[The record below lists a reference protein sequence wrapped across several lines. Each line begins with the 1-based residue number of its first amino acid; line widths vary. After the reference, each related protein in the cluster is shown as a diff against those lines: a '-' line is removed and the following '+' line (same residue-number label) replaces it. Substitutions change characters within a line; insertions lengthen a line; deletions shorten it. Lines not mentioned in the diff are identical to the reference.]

1 MACGNPYEE
10 AKKVGT
16 LDAYETFIKENP
28 DSRDVFSA
36 NMEIETLL
44 VSKAR
49 ETQAVADFDAYLSR
63 FKDNPPTKATYD
75 KMLGERK
82 SAFWNKALDTNKY
95 YVVCCNN
102 LGGCAGSSGPNT
114 INPNTDKIYGSAF
127 PQVSVEDWVKSQKM
141 LMDKLNIPYWE
152 MVAGGSL
159 GGMQALQW
167 TIAYPDKVKRAGIFA
182 AAPKSSTQNIAMNE
196 VARESIRKDKNFYD
210 GNYHDHDVIPKNGL
224 KTARMLGHITYLSE
238 EHMDNRFGRRF
249 QDSESKMNKG
259 IDFEIEN
266 YLQYKGD
273 QFSES
278 FDANSYI
285 LMTKAMDGYD
295 PASKKNGNLTK
306 AMEPIKAKLLIVG
319 FETDWL
325 FPAKRGKEIQAAA
338 MNANILSSF
347 VILPGNQ
354 GHDSFL
360 FHTPEY
366 EKILSNFIE
375 S

>member
-1 MACGNPYEE
+1 MKINRQLIGFKNSF
-10 AKKVGT
+10 T
-16 LDAYETFIKENP
+16 LESGKI
-28 DSRDVFSA
+28 
-36 NMEIETLL
+36 
-44 VSKAR
+44 
-49 ETQAVADFDAYLSR
+49 LSR
-63 FKDNPPTKATYD
+63 FELMVDTYGELNSDASNAILVCHAFSGNHHAAGKHETVATEGWWDQMIGPGKAI
-75 KMLGERK
+75 
-82 SAFWNKALDTNKY
+82 DTNKY
-95 YVVCCNN
+95 FIVCPNN
-102 LGGCAGSSGPNT
+102 LGGCAGSTGPT
-114 INPNTDKIYGSAF
+114 SINPASKEPYGGDF
-127 PQVSVEDWVKSQKM
+127 PVVSVSDWVNSQKL
-141 LMDKLNIPYWE
+141 LMEHLGINKWE
-152 MVAGGSL
+152 IVIGGSL
-159 GGMQALQW
+159 GGMQALEW
-167 TIAYPDKVKRAGIFA
+167 SLSYPHLVNKAGVIA
-182 AAPKSSTQNIAMNE
+182 AAAKASTQNIGMNE
-196 VARESIRKDKNFYD
+196 VAREAIRKDENFHD
-210 GNYHDHDVIPKNGL
+210 GNYLAMRTKPKRGL

-238 EHMDNRFGRRF
+238 EHMNLRFGRKV
-249 QDSESKMNKG
+249 QNEDTKIDG
-259 IDFEIEN
+259 YVDFEIEN
-266 YLQYKGD
+266 YLKYKGEK
-273 QFSES
+273 FSDS

-338 MNANILSSF
+338 MNANVLSSF